1 MGRGTKKRDFAD
13 LTYRPG
19 KSGVTKL
26 LGDLEGRIMEK
37 IWKKESA
44 TVREIHQSL
53 TTQQRDLAYTTVM
66 TVMSRLAEK
75 GYLRR
80 SPEGN
85 AFRYHPTCSRQEF
98 LARAS
103 LEVFSGLAEDLSGPV
118 LSAFVDRLGNAE
130 SNRLRELGQLIEE
143 KRKKKPTTK

>member
-1 MGRGTKKRDFAD
+1 MTKDFSD

-26 LGDLEGRIMEK
+26 LGDLESQVMEEV
-37 IWKKESA
+37 WRRDSA
-44 TVREIHQSL
+44 TVREVHQSL
-53 TTQQRDLAYTTVM
+53 KTSERDLAYTTVM

-80 SPEGN
+80 VPEGN
-85 AFRYHPTCSRQEF
+85 AFRYWPTTSRQEF
-98 LARAS
+98 LALAS

-118 LSAFVDRLGNAE
+118 LSAFVDHLGKAE
-130 SNRLRELGQLIEE
+130 SKRLQELGRLIEE
-143 KRKKKPTTK
+143 KRKKKNTK